1 MYSYFSKSSFWTIL
15 QAFFLEFQI
24 QIQIQIQDHKEASTT
39 QGLSSLLK
47 GDDILPYKGFRTSK
61 RKRY

>member
-1 MYSYFSKSSFWTIL
+1 MKMEGI
-15 QAFFLEFQI
+15 QI